1 MITKLVKRYYCEH
14 CSKGGMTKAIAK
26 HEQTCIKNPARVC
39 WVCAE
44 FERESASLSELIS
57 ALENGLN
64 AVKEI
69 TDCPACIL
77 AAIVQSR
84 INGSDDCWIEFDY
97 KEAMKEMHTERN
109 RSAYEGIAFY

>member
-14 CSKGGMTKAIAK
+14 CHKGGMTKAIAK
-26 HEQTCIKNPARVC
+26 HEESCIKNPARVC
-39 WVCAE
+39 WVCSE
-44 FERESASLSELIS
+44 FKRESAPLTDLITT
-57 ALENGLN
+57 LENGLD

-84 INGSDDCWIEFDY
+84 IAGTYDDWIEFDY
-97 KEAMKEMHTERN
+97 KAAMNEMHEDFNN
-109 RSAYEGIAFY
+109 RSFHEPISF